1 MNDKDH
7 KPEPVDHKMEFGPEI
22 KAEVQAVE
30 DVIISAMEDALIDE
44 DEMDAFDTVL
54 DSLYTKLAKVAGLTE
69 QELALLGVESPD
81 VRKAK
86 KAKRAEKAKSN
97 NGKSDTSKANKKQ
110 ERK

>member
-7 KPEPVDHKMEFGPEI
+7 KPEPVEYKMEFGPEI
-22 KAEVQAVE
+22 KSEVQAVE
-30 DVIISAMEDALIDE
+30 EVIISAMEDALIDE

-54 DSLYTKLAKVAGLTE
+54 DSLYTKLAKVVGLTVE
-69 QELALLGVESPD
+69 EIALLGVESPD

-97 NGKSDTSKANKKQ
+97 NGKSDTPKANKKQ